1 MKTQKSIRLRHEN
14 KNKIVNKVSF
24 KIMEFWNDL
33 LNDFHHMK
41 AKWTQTTNEM
51 TIDFALFKK
60 SLK

>member
-1 MKTQKSIRLRHEN
+1 MNEI

-51 TIDFALFKK
+51 TVDFALFKK
-60 SLK
+60 PLK